1 MCVSLITFSHTGL
14 SAGSAGLYRGRER
27 GELEP
32 FPTVGQAMD
41 PFDGLSKGELRYLNR
56 GARLGTRL
64 QLYSQR

>member
-41 PFDGLSKGELRYLNR
+41 PFDGLSKGELR
-56 GARLGTRL
+56 
-64 QLYSQR
+64 